1 MLRKIVKYAGL
12 SALTLVFLLFAG
24 YIFYIT
30 YGWAPRGDA
39 EFTEY
44 MKQYFP
50 LRGENIVSVE
60 RLDITSGAG
69 IHGRTRYIVT
79 SDNGSQWLYKA
90 DVVFMVLPGQIGTAY
105 KIRSVEKILISGPAE
120 S

>member
-90 DVVFMVLPGQIGTAY
+90 DVVFMVLPGQIGPAY